1 MSEYS
6 LIMGERSL
14 SVKSELDSRPM
25 SDVVWRPDEET
36 LEHAN
41 VVRLMRRHGIES
53 YWELVRR
60 SQQEPEWFW
69 PAAVEDLGLEFSRP
83 WEQVYDDSGGPEW
96 TTWFP
101 GATVSIAR
109 NCVHRWAER
118 DPERI
123 GAVFAGEDGS
133 RRQLTFAQ
141 LSRDVTRLAEGL
153 VRLEVEAG
161 DRVAIYLPMCPEVA
175 VASHACAHVGA
186 VQVPL
191 FSGFAAPAIAERLRD
206 SEAKVVITADYSL
219 RRGARLE
226 MRAAVEEAAGA
237 APSVEHVVTWAR
249 DAGWG
254 AIVEESPGV
263 LPPLEVASEHPY
275 LLTYT
280 SGTTGRPKG
289 VLHVQGGFLVSIAR
303 EVAYQAD
310 VHPDDLLHFA
320 TDMGWIMGPWT
331 VVGGGALGCTLLFA
345 EGAPDRPPDRL
356 WRLVEDERVSVL
368 GLSPTLVRALIPHGE
383 PAADFSSLRVLV
395 TTGEP
400 WNPDPYRWLFERV
413 GGGRLPIINC
423 SGGTEVAACFL
434 SPTPAIPIKE
444 CSLGGPALGMAMDV
458 VDDDGASLIGT
469 GDVGELVCRRP
480 FPGMTRGF
488 WRDPERYLDAY
499 WRRLP
504 GVWVH
509 GDWASVDEDG
519 YWFLHGRSDDTLNIA
534 GKRIGPAELESAAV
548 SHPAVSEA
556 AAVGIPHEVKG
567 EVAWIFCVAAPG
579 YEPTEELAVEVAEAA
594 ADELG
599 KAFRPDRVVFVP
611 ALPKTRSAKIV
622 RRAVRAKALGTD
634 PGDLSSVENP
644 EALEA
649 IARAV

>member
-1 MSEYS
+1 MTEP
-6 LIMGERSL
+6 I
-14 SVKSELDSRPM
+14 
-25 SDVVWRPDEET
+25 WTPDEET
-36 LEHAN
+36 LERAN

-60 SQQEPEWFW
+60 SQEEPEWFW

-83 WEQVYDDSGGPEW
+83 WERVLDDSRGPEW
-96 TTWFP
+96 TTWFT

-118 DPERI
+118 DPERV
-123 GAVFAGEDGS
+123 GAVFAGEDGT
-133 RRQLTFAQ
+133 RRELTFAE

-153 VRLEVEAG
+153 VRLGVEPG

-191 FSGFAAPAIAERLRD
+191 FSGFAAPAVRERLRD
-206 SEAKVVITADYSL
+206 SEAKIVVTADYSL
-219 RRGARLE
+219 RRGSRLP
-226 MRAAVEEAAGA
+226 MRETVEEAVRE
-237 APSVEHVVTWAR
+237 APSVEHVVTWER

-254 AIVEESPGV
+254 PIVDESPGE
-263 LPPLEVASEHPY
+263 LPPLEVPSEHPY

-280 SGTTGRPKG
+280 SGTTGKPKG

-310 VHPDDLLHFA
+310 VRPDDVLHFS

-331 VVGGGALGCTLLFA
+331 VVGGGALGCTLVFA
-345 EGAPDRPPDRL
+345 EGAPDRPADRL
-356 WRLVEDERVSVL
+356 WRLVEGERVSVL
-368 GLSPTLVRALIPHGE
+368 GLSPTLVRALIPHSDPE
-383 PAADFSSLRVLV
+383 ADLSSLRILV

-413 GGGRLPIINC
+413 GGGRTPIINC

-458 VDDDGASLIGT
+458 VDADGSSLVGT
-469 GDVGELVCRRP
+469 GEVGELVCRKP

-548 SHPAVSEA
+548 AHPAVAEA
-556 AAVGIPHEVKG
+556 AAVGVPHEVKG

-579 YEPTEELAVEVAEAA
+579 YEPNEELAAEVAARAA
-594 ADELG
+594 EELG
-599 KAFRPDRVVFVP
+599 KAFKPDRVVFVP

-622 RRAVRAKALGTD
+622 RRAVRAQALGED

-644 EALEA
+644 EALED
-649 IARAV
+649 IARAL